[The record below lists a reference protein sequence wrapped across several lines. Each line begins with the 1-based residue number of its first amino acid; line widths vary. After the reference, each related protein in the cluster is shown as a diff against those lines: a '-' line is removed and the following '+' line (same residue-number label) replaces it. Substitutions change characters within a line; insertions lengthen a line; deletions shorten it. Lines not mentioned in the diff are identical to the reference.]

1 MKKSILI
8 LAASVFL
15 FFNLNGTKGFAQY
28 ADNNE
33 ACFYRATGKG
43 ISYAELPEKSKIW
56 SKGMNFTC
64 WNGSNDPSCGNGF
77 AIGSQNHPV
86 MAAMGWGD
94 YKWIAELCRWEK
106 GHGIFGR
113 ELGAPAY
120 YFANVVACKLIALR
134 DARAAGAYA
143 DAKDI
148 AESLRCVWAY
158 DALVAAA
165 TPRKNCWINLHG
177 QIYTNAGDAAGYDG
191 LTVAAAGDRWHTETN
206 ISSDAHGI
214 FLTWAI
220 DWQPRSITP
229 NKNLL
234 TSNGKWWME
243 NTAQLTGVAYY
254 NLTTDP
260 EVFGL
265 NAAERQKL
273 RDVVNG
279 DVNAALWAA
288 QVVANFGTWKDPNV
302 PVADCFHK
310 IRMRKTTL
318 GAEIIYFNA
327 TNGNKPCQAAT
338 QIFNNGDYKSI
349 RPNFYHGT
357 GANNGYTCWVANGLI
372 QADAPG
378 DGAYVSMPEMGGAV
392 LWEVN
397 IDGSVVEFN
406 GNVVSSAGQASYP
419 NGPDVGVTAFI
430 NPASNITTTTV
441 TPKVT
446 IKNFGSS
453 NVNNVYIS
461 YQLNNGVMWTTTW
474 RGTLAPNATVNVTL
488 WNAPVTPGS
497 YTLKAFTG
505 GPNYQNDNTASND
518 SQTMTFTVGS
528 ASVIDAGI
536 NTIVAPVASIT
547 DDSLKPIAKLK
558 NFGNTNLTSVSV
570 RYKLDG
576 GPAVIYPWTGTLA
589 PNSTVNVNLAGVPV
603 AAGTH
608 TIQIYTLNPNAQT
621 DANAGND
628 SQTLTFDVTSPFM
641 TDVLAVSL
649 GEPLNSGCA
658 TGILPLFVIK
668 NLGGV
673 ELTKATIDYQID
685 GGPVVSRTYSVS
697 AGNGLQPGKAM
708 GLHGNAS
715 TVTPGTHTIRI
726 WSALPNS
733 VTDADAANDTLTSVF
748 RVATPGQPLPFTE
761 DFESVNPGA
770 IPSDWTRYNRD
781 AFGEWFV
788 YGTATN
794 KAAAFNNFAYT
805 GAQNENDLLTM
816 PIFDLTG
823 SSTAW
828 LTFDL
833 CHAAKPNSTVY
844 DSLEVLISTDC
855 GLTFTPV
862 WGSGGPGLST
872 VFDDANLFIPSG
884 PQDYKN
890 VQVDLS
896 AYTMFNNAILRFVNW
911 SNNGNSTLID
921 NVNLVTS
928 VTGVQ
933 ENNSPLSLH
942 VYPNPA
948 TEFVQVSANVQTPG
962 ELKIQVLNA
971 FGQTVEMVNYGLQQG
986 NHFSRIDV
994 KNYPAGIYNLI
1005 MTSGDVQ
1012 MLSKKI
1018 VVLK

>member
-1 MKKSILI
+1 MKK
-8 LAASVFL
+8 L
-15 FFNLNGTKGFAQY
+15 FPTSAICLLTSYMLFSQY

-56 SKGMNFTC
+56 NKGMDFTC
-64 WNGSNDPSCGNGF
+64 WNGSNHQSCGNGF

-106 GHGIFGR
+106 GNGIFGR

-134 DARAAGAYA
+134 DARAAGDYT

-158 DALVAAA
+158 DALVASA

-206 ISSDAHGI
+206 ISSDSHGI

-220 DWQPRSITP
+220 DWQPRSTTP

-243 NTAQLTGVAYY
+243 NTAQLTGVSHF

-273 RDVVNG
+273 QDVVNG

-310 IRMRKTTL
+310 IRMRKTTD
-318 GAEIIYFNA
+318 GTEIIYFNA

-357 GANNGYTCWVANGLI
+357 GANNGYVCWVANGLI

-378 DGAYVSMPEMGGAV
+378 DGAYVSMPEMGGTI

-397 IDGSVVEFN
+397 IDGSAVTFN
-406 GNVVSSAGQASYP
+406 GNSVTPGGQATYP

-430 NPASNITTTTV
+430 NPASNFTGTSV

-446 IKNFGSS
+446 VKNFGTT
-453 NVNNVYIS
+453 NVNNVYVS

-488 WNAPVTPGS
+488 WNAPVSNGS

-505 GPNYQNDNTASND
+505 GPNYQKDNNASND
-518 SQTMTFTVGS
+518 SQTMTFVVGS
-528 ASVIDAGI
+528 AAVIDAGVT
-536 NTIVAPVASIT
+536 TIVNPTATMTIDTLKPVAT
-547 DDSLKPIAKLK
+547 FK
-558 NFGNTNLTSVSV
+558 NHGNTNLTSVSV

-576 GPAVIYPWTGTLA
+576 GPAVIQPWTGNLA
-589 PNSTVNVNLAGVPV
+589 PNASVNVNLPFSAI

-608 TIQIYTLNPNAQT
+608 SIQIYTINPNAQT

-628 SQTLTFDVTSPFM
+628 SQTFTFDVTSPFM
-641 TDVLAVSL
+641 TDVLAISL
-649 GEPLNSGCA
+649 GQPLNLGCA
-658 TGILPLFVIK
+658 TTILPQFVIK
-668 NLGGV
+668 NVGAV
-673 ELTKATIDYQID
+673 ELTKATIDYSID
-685 GGPVVSRTYSVS
+685 GGPVVSRTYTVTT
-697 AGNGLQPGKAM
+697 GNGLQPNNAM
-708 GLHGNAS
+708 GLYGNPS
-715 TVTPGTHTIRI
+715 TITAGVHSIQI
-726 WSALPNS
+726 WSTLPNS
-733 VTDADAANDTLTSVF
+733 VTDADENNDTLTSSFTVS
-748 RVATPGQPLPFTE
+748 ANAQALPFTE
-761 DFESVNPGA
+761 DFETVNPGD
-770 IPSDWTRYNRD
+770 IPANWTRYNWD
-781 AFGEWFV
+781 ANGEWFV
-788 YGTATN
+788 FGTATN
-794 KAAAFNNFAYT
+794 NAAAFHNFAYT
-805 GAQNENDLLTM
+805 GAQNAKD
-816 PIFDLTG
+816 DLTLPVLDFTG
-823 SSTAW
+823 NTSAW

-833 CHAAKPNSTVY
+833 SHASKPNATVF

-855 GLTFTPV
+855 GNTFTSV
-862 WGSGGPGLST
+862 WNRGGQALNT
-872 VFDDANLFIPSG
+872 VPDQATLFIPASMA
-884 PQDYKN
+884 DYQN
-890 VQVDLS
+890 VQIDLS
-896 AYTMFNNAILRFVNW
+896 AYASFNNAIIRFTNW
-911 SNNGNSTLID
+911 SNNGNSTLVD
-921 NVNLVTS
+921 NVNLLS
-928 VTGVQ
+928 SPPTGVE
-933 ENNSPLSLH
+933 ENNSILSLN
-942 VYPNPA
+942 VFPNPA
-948 TEFVQVSANVQTPG
+948 SELVQITTQLKNTG
-962 ELKIQVLNA
+962 ELKMMLVNPL
-971 FGQTVEMVNYGLQQG
+971 GQIIDEINYGIQPAGYHVSKL
-986 NHFSRIDV
+986 DV
-994 KNYPAGIYNLI
+994 RNYTAGIYNLI
-1005 MTSGDVQ
+1005 LVSEGKQVMT
-1012 MLSKKI
+1012 KKI
-1018 VVLK
+1018 VIAK